1 MAGPSPARC
10 IYRQPTTH
18 RVVGSG
24 SNRLTIR
31 VCCGSTQTFSGARL
45 ARVLIHDPS
54 EGLCGCA
61 VALRFDADAQPEHLV
76 SATQEGRTS
85 VSGSMSL
92 AARINRVV
100 DAQLYEPRRR
110 MAART
115 RLLTTARDSDE
126 IRFSETTAEAVVR
139 RGLKASVL
147 AELSGATGI
156 DVEHL
161 FEFAGIDRTTVSRR
175 VARDDVLPQ
184 EASVRPCSLPI

>member
-1 MAGPSPARC
+1 M
-10 IYRQPTTH
+10 
-18 RVVGSG
+18 
-24 SNRLTIR
+24 
-31 VCCGSTQTFSGARL
+31 
-45 ARVLIHDPS
+45 
-54 EGLCGCA
+54 
-61 VALRFDADAQPEHLV
+61 

-100 DAQLYEPRRR
+100 DAQLYEPRKRL
-110 MAART
+110 AART
-115 RLLTTARDSDE
+115 RLLTTARDSDG

-147 AELSGATGI
+147 GELSSATGI

-184 EASVRPCSLPI
+184 EASVRAMQFADLIALATDVFGPVEKASIWLTTPHPMLEDETPLQRARTPWGLQRVRAMLGALKYGSAA